1 MKVVPSIS
9 AFFLGSLLAVPSLVA
24 AQDDAGFA
32 PVAEPGTTEFQKH
45 RPVYHFLARKNWMND
60 PCAPYY
66 DEATGLYHMF
76 YQSNTEQTVW
86 GNMTWGH
93 AVSTDQVTWSDYP
106 DALKNEDEWD
116 FLGVFSGFAM
126 PKAIEGKDTVFYTG
140 VTKLPIS
147 WTKEYLFG
155 EHVNYA
161 TTSDN
166 GKTWQKGK
174 KPVIE
179 LPPAGMNVTGWR
191 DPNVFHS
198 KSLDAFYGLS
208 GSANS
213 HYLLTAGGIHGV
225 GPRIFLYHS
234 ENYLDWTYKG
244 FLLSKEKNTTFSEF
258 SGNWGYNFETTNY
271 LEVTDADGESHN
283 LLMFAAEGTP
293 RRYPMWATGSIGS
306 RESCGETDPEA
317 GLFQPKMVGVSDNSV
332 WYANA
337 VYKDSKNNKDVMIG
351 WITEENGYERQP
363 QGWNGILSLPRELGI
378 SIVRGIYDPENKL
391 SSPGDWFVSAVA
403 NVDCN
408 GKTVSSKTIKTL
420 GLKALPNTELLRGD
434 QNEKVDKTTV
444 TKDAEKVLATKA
456 KSFELYGEVTSFEKG
471 GKVGFNIRRS
481 SESDEY
487 TSVVYDDALKSVVVD
502 RSKSSTVDCS
512 PFTDANRPDRN
523 NTQGH
528 FHLYDL
534 VEGSGSEC
542 QLTSETLKF
551 HIFVDVSVVEVF
563 VNDRFALS
571 SRIYPCEGKTS
582 SDGISLVSSGAA
594 TFENVQVWSN
604 QKHAWADKRE
614 VPTF

>member
-1 MKVVPSIS
+1 MKVVPSLA
-9 AFFLGSLLAVPSLVA
+9 AFLFGSLMAAPMLVS
-24 AQDDAGFA
+24 AQDDAGLA
-32 PVAEPGTTEFQKH
+32 PVAEPGTAAFNKH

-66 DEATGLYHMF
+66 DEDTGLYHMF

-93 AVSTDQVTWSDYP
+93 AVSKDQVTWEDYP

-116 FLGVFSGFAM
+116 FLGVFSGFAAK
-126 PKAIEGKDTVFYTG
+126 KAVDGKDTVFYTG

-147 WTKEYLFG
+147 WKLEYLFG

-161 TTSDN
+161 TTSDG

-198 KSLDAFYGLS
+198 KSLDAHYGLT
-208 GSANS
+208 GSKNS

-234 ENYLDWTYKG
+234 ENYVDWTYKG
-244 FLLSKEKNTTFSEF
+244 FLLSKEKNTTFSEY

-271 LEVTDADGESHN
+271 LEVTDEDGEMHN
-283 LLMFAAEGTP
+283 LLMFAAEGDP
-293 RRYPMWATGSIGS
+293 KRYPMWATGTIGS
-306 RESCGETDPEA
+306 RDSCGETDSQA

-337 VYKDSKNNKDVMIG
+337 VYKDSKSNKDVMIG
-351 WITEENGYERQP
+351 WITEENGYDRQP

-378 SIVRGIYDPENKL
+378 SIVRNIYDPDNKL
-391 SSPGDWFVSAVA
+391 SAPGDWLVSDVK
-403 NVDCN
+403 NVECT

-420 GLKALPNTELLRGD
+420 GLKALSNTQLLRGD
-434 QNEKVDKTTV
+434 KTEAIQNATV
-444 TKDAEKVLATKA
+444 TKDKETVLTTTS

-471 GKVGFNIRRS
+471 SQVGFRIRRS
-481 SESDEY
+481 SEGDEY
-487 TSVVYDDALKSVVVD
+487 TSVVYDDATKKIVVD

-512 PFTDANRPDRN
+512 PFTATNFPDRN
-523 NTQGH
+523 NTQGN

-534 VEGSGSEC
+534 VSGSGSEC
-542 QLTSETLKF
+542 KISTETLKF

-563 VNDRFALS
+563 VNGRFALS
-571 SRIYPCEGKTS
+571 SRIYPCEGKTN
-582 SDGISLVSSGAA
+582 SDGISLVSSGDA
-594 TFENVQVWSN
+594 TFQNVQVWAN
-604 QKHAWADKRE
+604 AKHAWADKRE